1 MAASTYQFIFKKEK
15 KYSYYLLELLLVI
28 LHLII
33 FIANAIAQ
41 YPNALGWAY
50 FGIIAVI
57 IYLVLYFHN
66 YKKPF
71 KTNIL
76 ALPIFLISLYWF
88 ISGVFWMG
96 ILVFVFAI
104 FAVISKQQKI
114 VFINNQ
120 ELLFKSFPKRSFKW
134 NNLSNVILKDGMLT
148 IDFKNNKIIQQLIED
163 SIVDESAF
171 NLFCAEQLQTANQQQ
186 QPL

>member
-15 KYSYYLLELLLVI
+15 KYSYYLLELLLVL

-41 YPNALGWAY
+41 YPTVGWAY

-57 IYLVLYFHN
+57 IYWVLYFLN

-88 ISGVFWMG
+88 ITGIFWMG

-104 FAVISKQQKI
+104 FAVVSKQKKI
-114 VFINNQ
+114 ILINNQ
-120 ELLFKSFPKRSFKW
+120 EFLFTSFPKRLFSW
-134 NNLSNVILKDGMLT
+134 DSLSNVVLKDGMLT

-163 SIVDESAF
+163 STVDESAF
-171 NLFCAEQLQTANQQQ
+171 NLFCAEQLQTANHQQ
-186 QPL
+186 